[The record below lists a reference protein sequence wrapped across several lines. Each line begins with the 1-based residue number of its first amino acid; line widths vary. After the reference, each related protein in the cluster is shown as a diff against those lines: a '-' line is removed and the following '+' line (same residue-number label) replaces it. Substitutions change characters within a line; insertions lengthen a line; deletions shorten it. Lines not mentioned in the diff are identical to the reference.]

1 MIPTLRT
8 YILLILVGLL
18 ATTIAALWRGEQAV
32 GGAIGLM
39 LLLDLGIL
47 VTALVDAWA
56 GRNGRATVE
65 RSPLSRLSIG
75 RDNIVTL
82 EVQAGNRS
90 TDLQI
95 RDAYPLEHFT
105 VSTEQ
110 LTTSLAPHES
120 KTLSYTVKP
129 TIRGTYPW
137 GKIQVRQRSPWG
149 LLWMDWKDRKST
161 RLNSSHALTSR
172 MPSSA

>member
-8 YILLILVGLL
+8 YFLLTLVGLL
-18 ATTIAALWRGEQAV
+18 ATTIAALWRGEHAV
-32 GGAIGLM
+32 GGAIALM
-39 LLLDLGIL
+39 LLLDLGLL

-56 GRNGRATVE
+56 GRNGRATVD

-75 RDNIVTL
+75 RDNAVML
-82 EVQAGNRS
+82 KVQAGERS
-90 TDLQI
+90 TDIQI

-110 LTTSLAPHES
+110 LTTNLAPHES

-149 LLWMDWKDRKST
+149 LVWMDWKTGSAERSEE
-161 RLNSSHALTSR
+161 RRCRERVLNLV
-172 MPSSA
+172 